1 MKRILMILT
10 SHMEMENTT
19 SKTGVWL
26 GEFTD
31 PYYEFVDKGYEIVL
45 ASPKGGEPPIDPMSK
60 MTEHITG
67 SNRRFKDDET
77 AQRKFKDTRKLE
89 EINVTEFDALFIPGG
104 HGPIWDLATNAT
116 SGQIILDFLS
126 ADKPVAAVCHGPAAL
141 IKAAELRPGLLN
153 GKRVTAF
160 TNTEETMSMRSD
172 NVPYKLETRLKE
184 LGVEFHSAIVPFT
197 SHVEKDGLLITGQ
210 NPLSAGPTAKVVI
223 KSLEAVHA

>member
-1 MKRILMILT
+1 MKRILMVLT

-31 PYYEFVDKGYEIVL
+31 PYYEFVDKGYDIVL

-77 AQRKFKDTRKLE
+77 AQRKFKDTLKLAE
-89 EINVTEFDALFIPGG
+89 VRATEFDALFIPGG
-104 HGPIWDLATNAT
+104 HGPIWDLATNT
-116 SGQIILDFLS
+116 ESGQLILDFLS
-126 ADKPVAAVCHGPAAL
+126 AEKPVGAVCHGPAAL
-141 IKAAELRPGLLN
+141 IKAAEMRPGLLN

-184 LGVEFHSAIVPFT
+184 LGAEFHSALVPFT

-210 NPLSAGPTAKVVI
+210 NPLSAGPTAKAVI
-223 KSLEAVHA
+223 KLLEAVHA